1 MIQVKAMEDRA
12 EEQGLLDAAGVEG
25 RVLLMKDGGEPVGYV
40 VVALEETVLHLRKI
54 FAKGYDFTERPQGEA
69 LFVLDTL
76 MRSAASYGED
86 HGADQI
92 VTDFPDFFD
101 FFKRRGF
108 DVAQGHAFTPI
119 STIVRYE
126 QGGQGI

>member
-1 MIQVKAMEDRA
+1 MEDRA

-92 VTDFPDFFD
+92 VTDFPDFSTFSSAGALMWL
-101 FFKRRGF
+101 R
-108 DVAQGHAFTPI
+108 VTPL
-119 STIVRYE
+119 RL
-126 QGGQGI
+126 